1 MRHAPILPTQNPLV
15 LAWVLLAVQVV
26 CAQAQQPPNADL
38 EDRPISSIRIEGIQ
52 RVEERLIR
60 NQLRSAIGDPFD
72 WETTRGDVRLLNR
85 LGEFKTVDAFATL
98 ESDGSVSLTFR
109 VVEQAIITA
118 VQVVGNRVIPDQ
130 DLLAVAPIE
139 GSPRD
144 DFLIENSKRAMRALY
159 RERGHYLTTIS
170 VDEAELQD
178 TGILLFR
185 IVEGPRVKVKAIEFE
200 GNQAFTAA
208 QLHAE
213 IGTRTAV
220 ILFRRGELDEE
231 KLTDDVAALDRFYK
245 DRGYL
250 DVRIGHRVDLSP
262 DQTEAKAVFPI
273 IEGQQFTLRSV
284 RTDPDPL
291 RVFSTEQLTAML
303 QIKPGDVYSQD
314 KIRKSLRVI
323 RNAYARLGY
332 DLALPNQPSRSGMGR
347 IASISQ
353 RTPDGPVVDLLLIID
368 ESTPWKV
375 GNVDI
380 QDNTLT
386 RDKVIRR
393 HVRGIRPGRPLDV
406 TEIDKAI
413 ERLRRT
419 RLFNEINITV
429 QDPDPSNPGYR
440 DVLVNVK
447 ERNTGSVN
455 FGVAVGSDAGVF
467 GELSLVQ
474 RNFDITDYPES
485 IRELLKG
492 RAFRGAGQQF
502 SATLRPGDELF
513 QYVMSFTEPY
523 LFDTNNSLRVSG
535 SFRDRQFRRYD
546 EERVTLSLGLG
557 RRFGDVWNVS
567 VNTRFEQVELNNID
581 DFSPTAIFDDAGPNN
596 LSSFGLSLTR
606 TTVGTLTRPGRGSRL
621 EFSVDQSGLLGG
633 DFDFTTASAEYTVF
647 LTLSE
652 DFLGRKSILKL
663 STRAGYIFGGDAPVY
678 QRFYLGGRSFR
689 GFDFREV
696 SPKGIRADNGEP
708 SDDPIGGNWLFF
720 AGAQYEVP
728 LVSENLTGVVFL
740 DSGTV
745 TDDLGFDQYRASI
758 GVGIRIYLPQFG
770 PIPIAFD
777 LAVPLLKEE
786 RDDTQVLSF
795 SAELPF

>member
-1 MRHAPILPTQNPLV
+1 M
-15 LAWVLLAVQVV
+15 V
-26 CAQAQQPPNADL
+26 CAQAPQPPNADL
-38 EDRPISSIRIEGIQ
+38 EDRPISSIRIEGVQ

-72 WETTRGDVRLLNR
+72 WETTRADVRLLNR

-98 ESDGSVSLTFR
+98 ESDGSVTLTFR

-130 DLLAVAPIE
+130 NLLAVAPIE

-170 VDEAELQD
+170 VDESELQD

-262 DQTEAKAVFPI
+262 DQTEAKVVFPI
-273 IEGQQFTLRSV
+273 IEGRQFTLRSV

-332 DLALPNQPSRSGMGR
+332 DLAMPNQPSRSGMGR

-353 RTPDGPVVDLLLIID
+353 RTPDGPVVDLVLIID

-380 QDNTLT
+380 QDNSLT

-393 HVRGIRPGRPLDV
+393 HV
-406 TEIDKAI
+406 
-413 ERLRRT
+413 
-419 RLFNEINITV
+419 
-429 QDPDPSNPGYR
+429 
-440 DVLVNVK
+440 
-447 ERNTGSVN
+447 
-455 FGVAVGSDAGVF
+455 
-467 GELSLVQ
+467 
-474 RNFDITDYPES
+474 
-485 IRELLKG
+485 
-492 RAFRGAGQQF
+492 
-502 SATLRPGDELF
+502 
-513 QYVMSFTEPY
+513 
-523 LFDTNNSLRVSG
+523 
-535 SFRDRQFRRYD
+535 
-546 EERVTLSLGLG
+546 
-557 RRFGDVWNVS
+557 
-567 VNTRFEQVELNNID
+567 
-581 DFSPTAIFDDAGPNN
+581 
-596 LSSFGLSLTR
+596 
-606 TTVGTLTRPGRGSRL
+606 
-621 EFSVDQSGLLGG
+621 
-633 DFDFTTASAEYTVF
+633 
-647 LTLSE
+647 
-652 DFLGRKSILKL
+652 
-663 STRAGYIFGGDAPVY
+663 
-678 QRFYLGGRSFR
+678 
-689 GFDFREV
+689 
-696 SPKGIRADNGEP
+696 
-708 SDDPIGGNWLFF
+708 
-720 AGAQYEVP
+720 
-728 LVSENLTGVVFL
+728 
-740 DSGTV
+740 
-745 TDDLGFDQYRASI
+745 
-758 GVGIRIYLPQFG
+758 
-770 PIPIAFD
+770 
-777 LAVPLLKEE
+777 
-786 RDDTQVLSF
+786 
-795 SAELPF
+795 

>member
-1 MRHAPILPTQNPLV
+1 M
-15 LAWVLLAVQVV
+15 LLAVQAV
-26 CAQAQQPPNADL
+26 CAQAPQPPEADL
-38 EDRPISSIRIEGIQ
+38 EDRPISSIRIEGVR
-52 RVEERLIR
+52 RVDEQLVR

-72 WETTRGDVRLLNR
+72 WETTRADVRLLNR

-98 ESDGSVSLTFR
+98 QSDGSVSLTFR
-109 VVEQAIITA
+109 VVEQELITA

-130 DLLAVAPIE
+130 DLRAVAPIE

-170 VDEAELQD
+170 VDESELQD

-200 GNQAFTAA
+200 GNQAFTAT

-250 DVRIGHRVDLSP
+250 DVRIGHRVELSP
-262 DQTEAKAVFPI
+262 HQTEAKVVFPI

-284 RTDPDPL
+284 RTEPDPL
-291 RVFSTEQLTAML
+291 RVFSTEQLTALL

-314 KIRKSLRVI
+314 KIRKSIRVV
-323 RNAYARLGY
+323 RDAYAKLGY
-332 DLALPNQPSRSGMGR
+332 LLSMPGQPSRSGMGR
-347 IASISQ
+347 IDSISQ
-353 RTPDGPVVDLLLIID
+353 RTPDGPVVDLVLIID

-380 QDNTLT
+380 QGDTLT

-406 TEIDKAI
+406 TEVDKAI

-419 RLFNEINITV
+419 RLFNDVHITV

-440 DVLVNVK
+440 DVLVDVK
-447 ERNTGSVN
+447 ERNTGSVG

-485 IRELLKG
+485 VRELLKG

-502 SATLRPGDELF
+502 SAILRPGDELF
-513 QYVMSFTEPY
+513 QYLMSFTEPY
-523 LFDTNNSLRVSG
+523 LFETNNSLRVAG

-546 EERVTLSLGLG
+546 EERVTLSLSLG

-567 VNTRFEQVELNNID
+567 VNTRFEQVELDNID
-581 DFSPTAIFDDAGPNN
+581 AFAPTAIFDDAGPNN
-596 LSSFGLSLTR
+596 LTSFGLGLTR

-621 EFSVDQSGLLGG
+621 EFSLDQSGLLGG

-647 LTLSE
+647 LTLRE

-663 STRAGYIFGGDAPVY
+663 NTRVGYIFGGDAPLY
-678 QRFYLGGRSFR
+678 ERFYLGGRSFR

-708 SDDPIGGNWLFF
+708 SDDPIGGNWLLF

-728 LVSENLTGVVFL
+728 LISENLTGVVFL
-740 DSGTV
+740 DTGTV

-758 GVGIRIYLPQFG
+758 GVGLRIYIPQFG

-777 LAVPLLKEE
+777 FAIPLLKEE
-786 RDDTQVLSF
+786 GDDTQVLSF

>member
-1 MRHAPILPTQNPLV
+1 MRHAPSLPARNPLV

-26 CAQAQQPPNADL
+26 CAQATQPPDADL
-38 EDRPISSIRIEGIQ
+38 EDRPISSIRIEGIR
-52 RVEERLIR
+52 RVDEQLVR

-72 WETTRGDVRLLNR
+72 WETTRADVRLLNR

-98 ESDGSVSLTFR
+98 QSDGSVTLTFR
-109 VVEQAIITA
+109 VVEQEIITA

-139 GSPRD
+139 GSPLD

-170 VDEAELQD
+170 VDKSELQD

-213 IGTRTAV
+213 ISTRTAV
-220 ILFRRGELDEE
+220 ILFRRGELDEDT
-231 KLTDDVAALDRFYK
+231 LTDDVAALDRFYK

-262 DQTEAKAVFPI
+262 DQTEAKVVFPI
-273 IEGQQFTLRSV
+273 IEGRQFTLRSV
-284 RTDPDPL
+284 RTEPDPL
-291 RVFSTEQLTAML
+291 RVFSVEQLTAML
-303 QIKPGDVYSQD
+303 EIKPGDVFSQD

-323 RNAYARLGY
+323 RNAYAKLGY
-332 DLALPNQPSRSGMGR
+332 DLATPRQPSRPGMGR
-347 IASISQ
+347 IESISQ
-353 RTPDGPVVDLLLIID
+353 RTPDGPVVDLVLIID

-375 GNVDI
+375 GSVDI
-380 QDNTLT
+380 QNNSLT

-393 HVRGIRPGRPLDV
+393 HVRGIRPGRPLDI

-419 RLFNEINITV
+419 RLFNDVNITV

-440 DVLVNVK
+440 DVLVDVK

-485 IRELLKG
+485 VRELLKG
-492 RAFRGAGQQF
+492 RAFRGAGQRF

-513 QYVMSFTEPY
+513 QYLMSFTEPY
-523 LFDTNNSLRVSG
+523 LFDTNNSLRVAG

-567 VNTRFEQVELNNID
+567 VNTRFEQVELDNID
-581 DFSPTAIFDDAGPNN
+581 AFAPTAIFDDAGPNN
-596 LSSFGLSLTR
+596 LTSFGLSLTR

-621 EFSVDQSGLLGG
+621 EFSIDQRGLLGG

-647 LTLSE
+647 LTLDE

-663 STRAGYIFGGDAPVY
+663 NTRAGYIFGGDAPVY

-720 AGAQYEVP
+720 VGAQYEVP

-740 DSGTV
+740 DTGTV
-745 TDDLGFDQYRASI
+745 TDDLGFDEYRASI
-758 GVGIRIYLPQFG
+758 GVGIRIYIPEFG

>member
-1 MRHAPILPTQNPLV
+1 MLHAPRPPARIPLV

-26 CAQAQQPPNADL
+26 CAQPQPPVVDL
-38 EDRPISSIRIEGIQ
+38 EDRPISSVRIEGLG
-52 RVEERLIR
+52 RVDERLVR
-60 NQLRSAIGDPFD
+60 NQLRSAIGAPFD
-72 WETTRGDVRLLNR
+72 RETAQADVRTLNR
-85 LGEFKTVDAFATL
+85 LGEFKTVQVIAELQT
-98 ESDGSVSLTFR
+98 DGSVGLIYR
-109 VVEQAIITA
+109 VVEQEIITA

-130 DLLAVAPIE
+130 NLLAVAPIQ

-170 VDEAELQD
+170 VDSAELQE

-200 GNQAFTAA
+200 GNQAFTAG

-213 IGTRTAV
+213 ISTRTAM

-231 KLTDDVAALDRFYK
+231 NMTDDVAALDRFYK

-250 DVRIGHRVDLSP
+250 DVRIGHRVELSP
-262 DQTEAKAVFPI
+262 DQTEAKVVFPI

-284 RTDPDPL
+284 QTEPDPL
-291 RVFSTEQLTAML
+291 RVFSAEQLTAML
-303 QIKPGDVYSQD
+303 EIKPGDVYSQD
-314 KIRKSLRVI
+314 KIRKSLLVI
-323 RNAYARLGY
+323 REAYAKLGY
-332 DLALPNQPSRSGMGR
+332 ILLLPSQPPRPGMGR
-347 IASISQ
+347 IAYEWDRPAEGS
-353 RTPDGPVVDLLLIID
+353 VVDLVLLID

-380 QDNTLT
+380 QNNSLT

-393 HVRGIRPGRPLDV
+393 HLRRIRPGRPLDI
-406 TEIDKAI
+406 TENDEATQ
-413 ERLRRT
+413 RLRKT
-419 RLFNEINITV
+419 RLFNDVNITV
-429 QDPDPSNPGYR
+429 QAPDPDNPGYR
-440 DVLVNVK
+440 DILVDVK

-467 GELSLVQ
+467 GELSLIQ

-485 IRELLKG
+485 VRELLKG

-502 SATLRPGDELF
+502 NATLRPGDEFF
-513 QYVMSFTEPY
+513 QYLMSFTEPY

-546 EERVTLSLGLG
+546 EERVTLAMGLG
-557 RRFGDVWNVS
+557 RRFGDVWNAS
-567 VNTRFEQVELNNID
+567 VNTRFEKIELDNID
-581 DFSPTAIFDDAGPNN
+581 SFAPTAIFDDAGPNDLTALGFN
-596 LSSFGLSLTR
+596 LTR

-621 EFSVDQSGLLGG
+621 ELNIEQTGLLGG

-647 LTLSE
+647 LTLHE

-663 STRAGYIFGGDAPVY
+663 TTRAGYIFDGDAPVY
-678 QRFYLGGRSFR
+678 ERFYMGGRSFR

-696 SPKGIRADNGEP
+696 SPKGIRADNGQI
-708 SDDPIGGNWLFF
+708 SDDPIGGNWMFF
-720 AGAQYEVP
+720 AGTQYEVP
-728 LVSENLTGVVFL
+728 LVAQNLTGVVFL

-745 TDDLGFDQYRASI
+745 IDDLGFDEYRASI
-758 GVGIRIYLPQFG
+758 GVGVRIYIPQFG

-777 LAVPLLKEE
+777 LAVPLLKETG
-786 RDDTQVLSF
+786 DDTQVLSF

>member
-1 MRHAPILPTQNPLV
+1 M
-15 LAWVLLAVQVV
+15 
-26 CAQAQQPPNADL
+26 
-38 EDRPISSIRIEGIQ
+38 EDRPISSIRIEGVR
-52 RVEERLIR
+52 RVDEQLVR

-72 WETTRGDVRLLNR
+72 WETTRADVRLLNR

-98 ESDGSVSLTFR
+98 QSDGSVSLTFR
-109 VVEQAIITA
+109 VVEQELITA

-130 DLLAVAPIE
+130 DLRAVAPIE

-170 VDEAELQD
+170 VDESELQD

-200 GNQAFTAA
+200 GNQAFTAT

-250 DVRIGHRVDLSP
+250 DVRIGHRVELSP
-262 DQTEAKAVFPI
+262 HQTEAKVVFPI

-284 RTDPDPL
+284 RTEPDPL
-291 RVFSTEQLTAML
+291 RVFSTEQLTALL

-314 KIRKSLRVI
+314 KIRKSIRVV
-323 RNAYARLGY
+323 RDAYAKLGY
-332 DLALPNQPSRSGMGR
+332 LLSMPGQPSRSGMGR
-347 IASISQ
+347 IDSISQ
-353 RTPDGPVVDLLLIID
+353 RTPDGPVVDLVLIID

-380 QDNTLT
+380 QGDTLT

-406 TEIDKAI
+406 TEVDKAI

-419 RLFNEINITV
+419 RLFNDVHITV

-440 DVLVNVK
+440 DVLVDVK
-447 ERNTGSVN
+447 ERNTGSVG

-485 IRELLKG
+485 VRELLKG

-502 SATLRPGDELF
+502 SAILRPGDELF
-513 QYVMSFTEPY
+513 QYLMSFTEPY
-523 LFDTNNSLRVSG
+523 LFETNNSLRVAG

-546 EERVTLSLGLG
+546 EERVTLSLSLG

-567 VNTRFEQVELNNID
+567 VNTRFEQVELDNID
-581 DFSPTAIFDDAGPNN
+581 AFAPTAIFDDAGPNN
-596 LSSFGLSLTR
+596 LTSFGLGLTR

-621 EFSVDQSGLLGG
+621 EFSLDQSGLLGG

-647 LTLSE
+647 LTLRE

-663 STRAGYIFGGDAPVY
+663 NTRVGYIFGGDAPLY
-678 QRFYLGGRSFR
+678 ERFYLGGRSFR

-708 SDDPIGGNWLFF
+708 SDDPIGGNWLLF

-728 LVSENLTGVVFL
+728 LISENLTGVVFL
-740 DSGTV
+740 DTGTV

-758 GVGIRIYLPQFG
+758 GVGLRIYIPQFG

-777 LAVPLLKEE
+777 FAIPLLKEE
-786 RDDTQVLSF
+786 GDDTQVLSF

>member
-1 MRHAPILPTQNPLV
+1 MRHAPSLPARNPLV

-26 CAQAQQPPNADL
+26 CAQAPQPPNADL
-38 EDRPISSIRIEGIQ
+38 EDRPISSIRIEGVQ

-72 WETTRGDVRLLNR
+72 WETTRADVRLLNR

-98 ESDGSVSLTFR
+98 ESDGSVTLTFR
-109 VVEQAIITA
+109 VVEQEIITA

-170 VDEAELQD
+170 VDDSELQD

-185 IVEGPRVKVKAIEFE
+185 VVEGPRVKVRAIEFE
-200 GNQAFTAA
+200 GNRAFTAA

-213 IGTRTAV
+213 ISTRTAV

-262 DQTEAKAVFPI
+262 DQTEAKVVFPI
-273 IEGQQFTLRSV
+273 IEGRQFTLRSV

-303 QIKPGDVYSQD
+303 QIKPGDVFSQD

-323 RNAYARLGY
+323 RNTYAKLGY
-332 DLALPNQPSRSGMGR
+332 DLAMPNQSSRPGMGR
-347 IASISQ
+347 IASISR
-353 RTPDGPVVDLLLIID
+353 RTPDGPVVDLVLIID

-380 QDNTLT
+380 QDNSLT

-419 RLFNEINITV
+419 RLFNEVNITV

-440 DVLVNVK
+440 DVLVDVK

-513 QYVMSFTEPY
+513 QYLMSFTEPY
-523 LFDTNNSLRVSG
+523 LFDTNNSLRVAG
-535 SFRDRQFRRYD
+535 SFRDRQFRRYE

-567 VNTRFEQVELNNID
+567 VNTRFEQVELDNID
-581 DFSPTAIFDDAGPNN
+581 AFAPTAIFDDAGPNN
-596 LSSFGLSLTR
+596 LTSFGLSLTR

-621 EFSVDQSGLLGG
+621 EFSIDQSGLLGG
-633 DFDFTTASAEYTVF
+633 DFDFTTASVEYTVF
-647 LTLSE
+647 LTLHE

-720 AGAQYEVP
+720 AGAQYEMP

-758 GVGIRIYLPQFG
+758 GVGIRIYIPQFG

-786 RDDTQVLSF
+786 GDDTQVLSF